1 MVNGVEAE
9 IFRRKVVIARQRSG
23 TTRRSR
29 VVVCRI
35 LTRRREMLEV
45 ENYQPL
51 YNVFVCMFFISHL
64 IYILLYLTVINEIFR
79 LYV

>member
-9 IFRRKVVIARQRSG
+9 IFRREVVIACQQSD

-35 LTRRREMLEV
+35 LTRKREMLEV
-45 ENYQPL
+45 VNYQTL

-64 IYILLYLTVINEIFR
+64 IPNLHFTLLNCN
-79 LYV
+79 